1 MRRAAKVDSNH
12 LSIVKAL
19 RQMGCEVL
27 SLAAVG
33 KGVPDLLVCR
43 GHRLCLIEVKDGE
56 KVKSA
61 QKLTPDQVAF
71 HSRWP
76 VHVVTNLEEAVN
88 VVNNCL

>member
-1 MRRAAKVDSNH
+1 MRLRPRTDANQVT
-12 LSIVKAL
+12 IMKAL

-33 KGVPDLLVCR
+33 HGCPDLLVCR
-43 GHRLCLIEVKDGE
+43 GHRLCLVEVKDGA

-71 HSRWP
+71 HSKWP
-76 VHVVTNLEEAVN
+76 VHVVTSLDEAVN

>member
-1 MRRAAKVDSNH
+1 MRLKARTDANQAT
-12 LSIVKAL
+12 IMKAL

-27 SLAAVG
+27 SLSAVG
-33 KGVPDLLVCR
+33 HGCPDLLVSK
-43 GHRLCLIEVKDGE
+43 GHRIILIEVKDGA

-76 VHVVTNLEEAVN
+76 VHVVTNLDEAVN

>member
-1 MRRAAKVDSNH
+1 MRRAARTDQNH
-12 LSIVKAL
+12 LSIVKVL

-33 KGVPDLLVCR
+33 KGCPDLLVCR
-43 GHRLCLIEVKDGE
+43 GHRLALAEVKDGD
-56 KVKSA
+56 KCPSA

-76 VHVVTNLEEAVN
+76 VHVVTNTEEAVN
-88 VVNNCL
+88 LVNNYM